1 MRTGQPNLISPIK
14 SEAQFSM
21 LTRCATDPQ
30 YAAQR
35 GIAPNVAQQMLSDH
49 RQAGSPALIPG
60 HVGDNQEK
68 GPTPRV
74 KRPGKHK
81 HKLLGEQ

>member
-1 MRTGQPNLISPIK
+1 MRTGQPNYISPIK
-14 SEAQFSM
+14 SEAQFNM
-21 LTRCATDPQ
+21 LTRCSLDPD

-35 GIAPNVAQQMLSDH
+35 GIAPDVAKQMLSDH
-49 RQAGSPALIPG
+49 QRAGAPALIPG
-60 HVGDNQEK
+60 HVGDSKEK

-81 HKLLGEQ
+81 HKLL